1 MSDKVNTLNALR
13 LASLRSKGYTAEQ
26 IAALAETLQGI
37 LEDINTSLEECEN
50 HVQSPHAPAT
60 AEEND
65 IVSIKRNGV
74 VVAPTDKV
82 VDILVPTKVSELTND
97 SQFATVQQ
105 VQSEVA
111 GSGHLSS
118 EVVNTLPSP
127 QEAQPNTIYFVLQ
140 NNAGDGNQYIEY
152 MLING
157 ALEAIGYGNADL
169 SGYVTEDYV
178 AKADDSL
185 MEDIFNQTSPIQEKY
200 VGTGNLVAFWGFT
213 KDLLN
218 EMEAVQNDLAS
229 DIELLELCVTNRP
242 VEGNPFVVT
251 FETLNNLDVEGVWE
265 TANKRIS
272 F

>member
-1 MSDKVNTLNALR
+1 MLIIFTVNDQKVTHDLGQRTLVAG
-13 LASLRSKGYTAEQ
+13 SSGVVK
-26 IAALAETLQGI
+26 AAFTFDSSWDGL
-37 LEDINTSLEECEN
+37 
-50 HVQSPHAPAT
+50 
-60 AEEND
+60 D
-65 IVSIKRNGV
+65 IVAVFSNSGKKCNGV

-140 NNAGDGNQYIEY
+140 NNAGAGNQYIEY

-178 AKADDSL
+178 AKADDAL
-185 MEDIFNQTSPIQEKY
+185 MEDIFNQLSPIQEKY

>member
-1 MSDKVNTLNALR
+1 M
-13 LASLRSKGYTAEQ
+13 
-26 IAALAETLQGI
+26 
-37 LEDINTSLEECEN
+37 EDINTSLEECEN

-65 IVSIKRNGV
+65 IVAIKRNGV

-140 NNAGDGNQYIEY
+140 NNAGAGNQYIEY

-200 VGTGNLVAFWGFT
+200 VGTGNLVSFWGLT
-213 KDLLN
+213 KDLLD